1 MKIIYLITLLVAIK
15 VCAPMPTF
23 ATEYLFRPA
32 FNKKLKKLKC
42 VESACSKLKD
52 VRSALKEKILVPK
65 TKLLS
70 TLSAQVD
77 YYLSLLLIQF
87 EDMLIVE
94 SIKEL
99 DHNTVD
105 MDSIFPQGCIS
116 YSTETP
122 MMEELKKLEE
132 KRRVHNKQLIEF
144 MLAKVNERFEEHPVK
159 QPKLSRTAV
168 YVNWPLISGQ
178 NLEEW
183 EESGWLIESQE
194 IENHDYVPDPV
205 DEAIR
210 ELRTGLENYAKTF
223 NLKIKVYKGKKPLPD
238 VTQEF
243 IQWLDKQPNSID
255 QKINET
261 NHIECGSKVLPSP
274 HSIAQEGI

>member
-1 MKIIYLITLLVAIK
+1 MKIITMVMLLLAIK

-42 VESACSKLKD
+42 VESACSRLKD
-52 VRSALKEKILVPK
+52 VKSALKDKVLVRK

-70 TLSAQVD
+70 TLSAQFD

-87 EDMLIVE
+87 EDVLIGE

-99 DHNTVD
+99 DHNTIN
-105 MDSIFPQGCIS
+105 MDSIFPRGCIS
-116 YSTETP
+116 YSLEVP
-122 MMEELKKLEE
+122 VLEKLKKLEE
-132 KRRVHNKQLIEF
+132 KSRVNNKQLIDF
-144 MLAKVNERFEEHPVK
+144 MLAKINERLEEHSVNK
-159 QPKLSRTAV
+159 PKLSRTAV

-178 NLEEW
+178 SLEEW
-183 EESGWLIESQE
+183 EESGWMIESLA
-194 IENHDYVPDPV
+194 IEDHDHISDPV

-223 NLKIKVYKGKKPLPD
+223 NLKIKVYKGKKALPD

-243 IQWLDKQPNSID
+243 IQWLDKQPNPKD

-261 NHIECGSKVLPSP
+261 NHIECGSRVLLSP